1 MPLAL
6 RQIER
11 SDHELQSYGLG
22 QHIASSRGILTVTSW
37 FMGVTTLME
46 SLLSAPD
53 DIIPILEVVTDT
65 IILWL
70 EAQLK
75 RMREPKGIL
84 LLDDLIGMIS
94 KRVYL

>member
-1 MPLAL
+1 MEPISTDLQFWKNKTKVRDPGKGWLDALAL

-46 SLLSAPD
+46 SL
-53 DIIPILEVVTDT
+53 VRT
-65 IILWL
+65 
-70 EAQLK
+70 
-75 RMREPKGIL
+75 G
-84 LLDDLIGMIS
+84 
-94 KRVYL
+94 